1 MPRCPRAACR
11 SLREGAP
18 HGGAAECHGICT
30 GNVRFRLPR
39 PRIQSVPSLFPRP
52 SSFPA
57 SPSSFRLPYSSLRAL
72 ARGLSPTYAHAPCP
86 TTPQLNGSTLIP
98 GIVMDYSPAR
108 RQRMLFSGRGR
119 CFPKTDFLI
128 FYHVGALFPAEP
140 DEDKH
145 RRPLKAWEFLQAV
158 SSWLSSFLSLSFA
171 GRRREKRSGLSCPV
185 SRKDPRRHLGAFF
198 SPAALEV
205 AVLHIGAL

>member
-1 MPRCPRAACR
+1 MAGGGGGRGRACP
-11 SLREGAP
+11 GAP
-18 HGGAAECHGICT
+18 ARPAEAFARAPPTVVPPSATESVQATLGF
-30 GNVRFRLPR
+30 VFRAPESSQFLPCSLVL
-39 PRIQSVPSLFPRP
+39 PPSPPPPL
-52 SSFPA
+52 
-57 SPSSFRLPYSSLRAL
+57 
-72 ARGLSPTYAHAPCP
+72 LSPTYAHAPCP